1 MTDPKNCEKWT
12 RITILERRL
21 RYGQYRSFK
30 EYDEIVKEITNERLD
45 WKNKLIKKVQKELND
60 FLNKNENRRG

>member
-12 RITILERRL
+12 KITILERRL
-21 RYGQYRSFK
+21 RYGQYRLFK

-45 WKNKLIKKVQKELND
+45 WKNKLIKRVQKELED
-60 FLNKNENRRG
+60 FWNQNKN